1 MTEDHDNRI
10 SDLYQQSSQ
19 ETPPAHLDRAGMDMA
34 RKSVRRRAFSPFGNY
49 WVAGGALVGVVMLSV
64 LLIQTVPQQQEHYL
78 PVPERDALA
87 PLSNAPSEMR
97 KEAVRKRA
105 LSSGIASDAEETPQV
120 PTAPKA
126 RFDFYEALPD
136 AEVIVPEDEGMRL
149 QELKRSTKQLQAPA
163 KEKPASATTATP
175 QGTYYLQAGSFR
187 EKDRAIGLK
196 QKLVGLGFKCE
207 IQTVSINNKDTY
219 HRVRVGP
226 FAGLEALDE
235 SRKKL
240 GELGIEA
247 RTVEYRE

>member
-1 MTEDHDNRI
+1 MTEDRDNRI

-19 ETPPAHLDRAGMDMA
+19 ETPPAHLDRAVMDMA
-34 RKSVRRRAFSPFGNY
+34 RKSVRRRAFSPFGNH
-49 WVAGGALVGVVMLSV
+49 WLAGGALVGVVMLSV

-120 PTAPKA
+120 PTAPKT
-126 RFDFYEALPD
+126 RFDFYETLQEP
-136 AEVIVPEDEGMRL
+136 EVVVPEDEGIEL
-149 QELKRSTKQLQAPA
+149 QELKRSAKQLQAPA
-163 KEKPASATTATP
+163 REKPASATVAAP

-187 EKDRAIGLK
+187 EEARAIGLK
-196 QKLVGLGFKCE
+196 QKLMELGFKCE

>member
-1 MTEDHDNRI
+1 VTEDHDNRI
-10 SDLYQQSSQ
+10 ADLYQQSSQ
-19 ETPPAHLDRAGMDMA
+19 ETPPAHLDRAVMDMA
-34 RKSVRRRAFSPFGNY
+34 RKPVRRRAFSPFGNH

-97 KEAVRKRA
+97 KEAVRQRA
-105 LSSGIASDAEETPQV
+105 LSSGIASDAEEAPQV

-126 RFDFYEALPD
+126 RFDFYETLQEP
-136 AEVIVPEDEGMRL
+136 EVVVPEDEGTGIH
-149 QELKRSTKQLQAPA
+149 ELKRSAKQPRAA
-163 KEKPASATTATP
+163 AREKPASTTVTAP

-187 EKDRAIGLK
+187 EEAHAIGLK

-226 FAGLEALDE
+226 FADLEVLDK
-235 SRKKL
+235 SRQRL
-240 GELGIEA
+240 DELGIEV
-247 RTVEYRE
+247 RTVGNQE

>member
-19 ETPPAHLDRAGMDMA
+19 ETPPAHLDRAVMDMA
-34 RKSVRRRAFSPFGNY
+34 RKSVRRRAFSPFGNH

-78 PVPERDALA
+78 PVPERDALV

-97 KEAVRKRA
+97 KEAVRQRA

-126 RFDFYEALPD
+126 RFDFYETLQEP
-136 AEVIVPEDEGMRL
+136 EVVVPEDEGTGIH
-149 QELKRSTKQLQAPA
+149 ELKRSAKQPQAA
-163 KEKPASATTATP
+163 AREKPASATVTAP

-187 EKDRAIGLK
+187 EEAHAIGLK

-226 FAGLEALDE
+226 FAGPEALDE
-235 SRKKL
+235 ARRKL
-240 GELGIEA
+240 AELHIESQ
-247 RTVEYRE
+247 TVGHRE